1 MKAKM
6 FRLPYKLILFVGL
19 VLLILHLF
27 GNSDFYIR
35 EHLIATTPQTVYS
48 LSQEIDATNDKLD
61 KLQNEVTQ
69 MKNQAAAQSQQ
80 AAAAKASLQA
90 IPLN

>member
-1 MKAKM
+1 M
-6 FRLPYKLILFVGL
+6 FRRYYKLILFALFL
-19 VLLILHLF
+19 VLVLYVSSHRDYF
-27 GNSDFYIR
+27 IR
-35 EHLIATTPQTVYS
+35 EHLVATMPQTLFS
-48 LSQEIDATNDKLD
+48 LSQEVDATNAKLD
-61 KLQNEVTQ
+61 KLQNEVSQ